1 MHVWSL
7 DLKLVKRGCSDP
19 FSGKLFHKLFSHWH
33 MLDTLYH
40 LLYIQNDKHVIGQ
53 FPNIC
58 KDFIEEFQQKRKYHN
73 TEVII

>member
-1 MHVWSL
+1 
-7 DLKLVKRGCSDP
+7 
-19 FSGKLFHKLFSHWH
+19 

-53 FPNIC
+53 FSNIC
-58 KDFIEEFQQKRKYHN
+58 NDFIEEFQQKRKYHN